1 MFVQVG
7 DRIRIE
13 YEGFLDDGRVF
24 DSTEFHG
31 FPMKLTVGAGV
42 FLESFENALIGMKVG
57 EQKSIRLIP
66 SDAYGQHD
74 SSLIEIVPRKTLPT
88 KKELEIGTL
97 LILRTEEGTET
108 PAKVIDL
115 NDEDVTV
122 DLNHPLAGITLNYRI
137 TLIEVLKQ
145 D

>member
-1 MFVQVG
+1 
-7 DRIRIE
+7 
-13 YEGFLDDGRVF
+13 
-24 DSTEFHG
+24 
-31 FPMKLTVGAGV
+31 
-42 FLESFENALIGMKVG
+42 
-57 EQKSIRLIP
+57 LIP

-88 KKELEIGTL
+88 KKEFEIGTL
-97 LILRTEEGTET
+97 LILRNEEGTEI

-115 NDEDVTV
+115 NDEDVTI

-137 TLIEVLKQ
+137 TLIEVVKQ